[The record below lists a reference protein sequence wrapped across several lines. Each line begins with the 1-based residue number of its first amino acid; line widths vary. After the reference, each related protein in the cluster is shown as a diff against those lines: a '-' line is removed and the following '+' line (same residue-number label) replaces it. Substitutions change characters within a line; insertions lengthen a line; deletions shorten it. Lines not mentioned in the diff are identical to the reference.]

1 MLQDQQ
7 NCVIKKSKNKDEH
20 QTLQVMRSQS
30 QVALKSR
37 LKCQN
42 EADKKKHRSKL
53 GMLEDANEITVR
65 QTLDETIRQGVKTTK

>member
-1 MLQDQQ
+1 M
-7 NCVIKKSKNKDEH
+7 
-20 QTLQVMRSQS
+20 QVMRSQS

-37 LKCQN
+37 LQCQN

-65 QTLDETIRQGVKTTK
+65 QTLDEKIRQGVQTTKQLVDTRFKLDHKDIHQKTVSG